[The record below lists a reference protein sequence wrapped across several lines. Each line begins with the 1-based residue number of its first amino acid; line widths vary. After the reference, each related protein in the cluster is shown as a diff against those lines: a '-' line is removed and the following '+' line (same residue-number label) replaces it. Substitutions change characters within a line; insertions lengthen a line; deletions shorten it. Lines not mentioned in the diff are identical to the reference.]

1 MSAAMDKQ
9 PSAPHGDL
17 HDLSVTELAA
27 LLRDRKVSAVEAAQH
42 FLARIRA
49 QPQLGA
55 FLALNEDATLNQARA
70 ADERLAAAS
79 AGPLE
84 GVPIAH
90 KDIFVTRDWP
100 STAGSKM
107 LSGYRAP
114 FDATVVAKLKGA
126 GAVNLGKLNCDEF
139 AMGSSNENSAQ
150 SPIGFSAPEPV
161 KNPWDVSRIP
171 GGSSGGSAAAVAAR
185 LTPAATG
192 TDTGGSIRQPAS
204 FCGITGIKPTYGRA
218 SRYGMIAFAS
228 SLDQAGPM
236 ARSAQD
242 CALLLSAMCGPD
254 PDRDSTSLDL
264 PEEDFSRQL
273 NDSIEGLRIG
283 IPKEFFG
290 EGLSADVRAAVQAAL
305 QEYEKL
311 GAKLVE
317 ISLPRTELS
326 IPVYYIIA
334 PAEASSNLSR
344 FDGVKF
350 GHRAAHYSDLAD
362 MYQKTRS
369 EGFGDEVKRRIMI
382 GTYVLSHGYY
392 DAYYLQAQKIRRMI
406 ADDFQQ
412 AFRQCDL
419 IAGPVAPTVA
429 WKIGEKSDDPVAN
442 YLADIFTLPASLAG
456 LPGMSLPVGL
466 GAAAMPVGMQL
477 IGNYFS
483 ESRLLNA
490 AHRFQSETDWHSRK
504 PAGI

>member
-1 MSAAMDKQ
+1 MTQSES
-9 PSAPHGDL
+9 PSTHAL
-17 HDLSVTELAA
+17 HDLSVRA
-27 LLRDRKVSAVEAAQH
+27 LTHALVAKQVSAVEVAQH
-42 FLARIRA
+42 FLDRSQAHTE
-49 QPQLGA
+49 LGA
-55 FLALNEDATLNQARA
+55 FVDIRTETTLVQARA
-70 ADERLAAAS
+70 ADARIANGT
-79 AGPLE
+79 AGALE

-90 KDIFVTRDWP
+90 KDIFVTRDFVT
-100 STAGSKM
+100 TAGSRM
-107 LSGYRAP
+107 LKGYRSP
-114 FDATVVAKLKGA
+114 FDATVVAKLAAQG
-126 GAVNLGKLNCDEF
+126 VVTLGKLNCDEF
-139 AMGSSNENSAQ
+139 AMGSSNENTAICAVGQ
-150 SPIGFSAPEPV
+150 DHVVPV
-161 KNPWDVSRIP
+161 RNPWNTNRIP

-218 SRYGMIAFAS
+218 SRYGMVAFAS

-254 PDRDSTSLDL
+254 PDRDSTSLDV
-264 PEEDFSRQL
+264 PEEDFTRTLSA
-273 NDSIEGLRIG
+273 SIEGLRIG
-283 IPKEFFG
+283 IPEEFFG
-290 EGLSADVRAAVQAAL
+290 EGLADDVRTAINGAL
-305 QEYEKL
+305 KEYEKL
-311 GAKLVE
+311 GAKLVP

-350 GHRAAHYSDLAD
+350 GHRAKDYTDLAD
-362 MYQKTRS
+362 MYKKTRA

-382 GTYVLSHGYY
+382 GAYVLSHGYY

-406 ADDFQQ
+406 ADDFQS
-412 AFRQCDL
+412 AFKNCDV

-442 YLADIFTLPASLAG
+442 YLADIFTLPGSLAG
-456 LPGMSLPVGL
+456 LPGMSIPVGF
-466 GAAAMPVGMQL
+466 GEGGMPVGMQL
-477 IGNYFS
+477 LGNYFQ
-483 ESRLLNA
+483 EAHLLNA
-490 AHRFQSETDWHSRK
+490 AHRFQQATDWHAHT
-504 PAGI
+504 PEGF